1 MCVNNVGVA
10 HADLGDASSARDAW
24 EHALA
29 LDPLYPVP
37 YANLAALAAADGN
50 VDQATSLLLRARQ
63 LGYTGGSLV
72 RATHRVQQLSADRKR
87 DEWGKSASLRVD
99 LGGSRIIKKKN
110 SSKRTNAITKH

>member
-72 RATHRVQQLSADRKR
+72 RATHRVQPLLAAIESTRSEEHTSELQSLMSISYAVFSLKKTKR
-87 DEWGKSASLRVD
+87 
-99 LGGSRIIKKKN
+99 
-110 SSKRTNAITKH
+110 